1 LTWKCRSQVR
11 IQEVSQ
17 KVKSYRISWFLTLSL
32 CLGGGTWSRGQ
43 NIKGTITGLVQ
54 DSSQRVLPGAEVVF
68 RSLLRE
74 STRTLVSDSGGFFH
88 QSGLDPGAYQVL
100 ASLPGFRSYQSEEL
114 HLEVGEVLRL
124 EIQLGPS
131 GLDTVVDVSAQV
143 LQLDENKQ
151 AQGFD
156 TQEMND
162 LPVEAG
168 GQGRNFY
175 AQARTAPGVALS
187 TLAHRPFAVSG
198 QRPRNN
204 NYMVDSVEMND
215 ADSGYIAGRGV
226 TEQLISQEAVQSFEI
241 ISHNYKAEFGR
252 NSGSIVNLV
261 TKSGADQFHGS
272 GYWYHGNS
280 ALSARSPLELEK
292 SPYLSNMAG
301 FTFGGPLKKDK
312 AYLFGN
318 YEINRPRGTTLASF
332 RTLTDAQRARA
343 APSVCSLAALYPA
356 SPTGARVFTQ
366 GVPRAVDGLTYLL
379 RGDLTLTERQQ
390 LAFRTSF
397 TRGITDSTAIG
408 DTVASD
414 VIIRNKTRGMALHHS
429 YTASPSLFNELRFGY
444 MRLIQLDSNFE
455 EPILLGDPAVNGSI
469 GFMIVQGLSL
479 AGPLSFLGRN
489 QTQNNYQLSDD
500 ISWVQNN
507 HVLKFGTSLR
517 RVQVNGGTLNN
528 AFLGSI
534 FFPNID
540 AFLAGQPLS
549 YNQIQGNPQIGLRR
563 WEWHGYLQ
571 DDWKLAR
578 NFTLNLGIRYE
589 LNTSPTEVADRIAQ
603 SFRFVEDRNNF
614 APRLG
619 FAWSPASET
628 VIRGGYGIFYNAVEM
643 AFLGLTRFNPPL
655 LETFSV
661 FRPTFPDLLDRA
673 RRDLPSGLVVPD
685 PGTTTPYAQ
694 HLNLTVQRQLWNPQS
709 TVSVAYVGTLGRH
722 LTRNRRPNGGENLGQ
737 ADRPDPSVGV
747 INRLESSASSTYH
760 ALQVALRQ
768 QMTRDLKLRVAYT
781 YSRFLDDVSEIPTTN
796 TLLDPG
802 IIPLDEGNLRLDWG
816 PSDFDIPHIF
826 TLSSLYRLPL
836 FDRNRWLG
844 GWSVS
849 AITSLQS
856 GRPYTVYSG
865 TDTATGSNN
874 NRINDIAG
882 SLVRVPSSAT
892 PLRLLP
898 GFVRSDLIPE
908 AGALG
913 TLGRNTERRDGVIDW
928 NLSLSKDFAL
938 SEEVKAQF
946 RGELFNAFNV
956 ANFDEVDN
964 TATSPSFGGYLTT
977 FQPRRIQL
985 ALRVFF

>member
-1 LTWKCRSQVR
+1 
-11 IQEVSQ
+11 
-17 KVKSYRISWFLTLSL
+17 VKSYRISWFLTLSL
-32 CLGGGTWSRGQ
+32 CLGGGNWSRGQ

-54 DSSQRVLPGAEVVF
+54 DFSQRVLPGAEVVF

-74 STRTLVSDSGGFFH
+74 STLTLVSDSGGFFH

-215 ADSGYIAGRGV
+215 AYSGYIAGRGV

-261 TKSGADQFHGS
+261 SKSGADQFHGS

-292 SPYLSNMAG
+292 SHYLSNMAG

-414 VIIRNKTRGMALHHS
+414 VIIMNKTRGMALHHS

-673 RRDLPSGLVVPD
+673 RKDFPSGLVVPD

-802 IIPLDEGNLRLDWG
+802 LIPLDEGNLRLDWG
-816 PSDFDIPHIF
+816 LSDFDIPHIF

-849 AITSLQS
+849 TITSLQS

-928 NLSLSKDFAL
+928 NFSLSKDFAL
-938 SEEVKAQF
+938 SEEVKLQF

>member
-1 LTWKCRSQVR
+1 M
-11 IQEVSQ
+11 
-17 KVKSYRISWFLTLSL
+17 KSYKISWFLALSL
-32 CLGGGTWSRGQ
+32 SLAAGPWSRGQ
-43 NIKGTITGLVQ
+43 NIKGTITGLIQ
-54 DSSQRVLPGAEVVF
+54 DSSQRVLPGAEIAV
-68 RSLLRE
+68 RNLLRE
-74 STRTLVSDSGGFFH
+74 STRTLVSDSGGLFH
-88 QSGLDPGAYQVL
+88 QAGLDPGVYQVS
-100 ASLPGFRSYQSEEL
+100 AGLPGFKSYRSEEL
-114 HLEVGEVLRL
+114 NLEVGEVLRL
-124 EIQLGPS
+124 EIQLSPS
-131 GLDTVVDVSAQV
+131 GVDTVVDVSAQV

-187 TLAHRPFAVSG
+187 TLAHRPFAVNG

-252 NSGSIVNLV
+252 NSGSIVSLV
-261 TKSGADQFHGS
+261 TKSGTDQFHGS

-280 ALSARSPLELEK
+280 ALSARSPLESEK

-301 FTFGGPLKKDK
+301 FTLGGPVKKNK
-312 AYLFGN
+312 VYFFGN
-318 YEINRPRGTTLASF
+318 YEIFRPRGTTLASF
-332 RTLTDAQRARA
+332 RTLTEEQRARA
-343 APSVCSLAALYPA
+343 VPSIRSLAALYPS
-356 SPTGARVFTQ
+356 SPTGSRVFTQ
-366 GVPRAVDGLTYLL
+366 GVPRSVDGLTYLL
-379 RGDLTLTERQQ
+379 RGDLELTERQK
-390 LAFRTSF
+390 LAIRTSF
-397 TRGITDSTAIG
+397 TRGISDSTAIG

-444 MRLIQLDSNFE
+444 MRLIQQDSNFDN
-455 EPILLGDPAVNGSI
+455 PILLGDPATNGSI
-469 GFMIVQGLSL
+469 GFMIVPGLSL
-479 AGPLSFLGRN
+479 AGPLAFLGRN

-500 ISWVQNN
+500 ISWVLNN

-517 RVQVNGGTLNN
+517 RVQVNGGTLSN

-534 FFPNID
+534 FFPTID

-549 YNQIQGNPQIGLRR
+549 YSQIQGNPQIGLRR

-578 NFTLNLGIRYE
+578 NFVLNLGLRYE
-589 LNTSPTEVADRIAQ
+589 LNTSPTEAADRITE
-603 SFRFVEDRNNF
+603 SFRFREDRNNF

-619 FAWSPASET
+619 FAWSPVSAT

-673 RRDLPSGLVVPD
+673 RKDLPSGLVVPD

-768 QMTRDLKLRVAYT
+768 QMTQDLNLRVAYT

-796 TLLDPG
+796 TRLDPG
-802 IIPLDEGNLRLDWG
+802 LIPLDEDNLMLDWG
-816 PSDFDIPHIF
+816 PSDFDIPHILS
-826 TLSSLYRLPL
+826 LSSLYRLP
-836 FDRNRWLG
+836 FFKRNRWLG

-849 AITSLQS
+849 TIASLQS

-865 TDTATGSNN
+865 TDIPTGSNN

-882 SLVRVPSSAT
+882 SLQRTPSSAT
-892 PLRLLP
+892 ALRLLP
-898 GFVRSDLIPE
+898 GFFRSDLIPE
-908 AGALG
+908 AGTLG
-913 TLGRNTERRDGVIDW
+913 TLGRNTERRDGLVDW

-938 SEEVKAQF
+938 SEEVRAQF
-946 RGELFNAFNV
+946 RGEVFNAFNV
-956 ANFDEVDN
+956 SNFDEVDN
-964 TATSPSFGGYLTT
+964 IATSPSFGRYLTT
-977 FQPRRIQL
+977 FQPRRVQL

>member
-1 LTWKCRSQVR
+1 M
-11 IQEVSQ
+11 
-17 KVKSYRISWFLTLSL
+17 KSYKIGCLLALSL
-32 CLGGGTWSRGQ
+32 CLAAGSWSHGQ

-54 DSSQRVLPGAEVVF
+54 DSSQRVLPGAEIVV
-68 RSLLRE
+68 RNLLRE
-74 STRTLVSDSGGFFH
+74 STRTVISDSGGLFH
-88 QSGLDPGAYQVL
+88 QAGLDPGVYQVS
-100 ASLPGFRSYQSEEL
+100 AELPGFRSYRSEEL
-114 HLEVGEVLRL
+114 DLEVGVVLRL
-124 EIQLGPS
+124 EIQLSPS
-131 GLDTVVDVSAQV
+131 GLDTAVDVSAQV

-151 AQGFD
+151 AQGFN
-156 TQEMND
+156 TEEMND

-187 TLAHRPFAVSG
+187 TLAHRPFSVSG

-252 NSGSIVNLV
+252 NSGSIVSLV
-261 TKSGADQFHGS
+261 TKSGTDQFHGS

-280 ALSARSPLELEK
+280 ALSARSPLESEK

-301 FTFGGPLKKDK
+301 FTLGGPVKKNK
-312 AYLFGN
+312 VYLFGN
-318 YEINRPRGTTLASF
+318 YEIYRSRGTTLASF
-332 RTLTDAQRARA
+332 RTLTDAQRAQA
-343 APSVCSLAALYPA
+343 APSMRSLAAIYPS
-356 SPTGARVFTQ
+356 SPTGSRVFTQ
-366 GVPRAVDGLTYLL
+366 GVPRSVDGLTYLL
-379 RGDLTLTERQQ
+379 RGDLELTERQQ
-390 LAFRTSF
+390 LTIRTSF
-397 TRGITDSTAIG
+397 TRGVTDSTAIG

-414 VIIRNKTRGMALHHS
+414 VIIKNKTRGMALHHS
-429 YTASPSLFNELRFGY
+429 YTVGPSLFNELRFGY

-455 EPILLGDPAVNGSI
+455 DPIQLGDPAINGNI
-469 GFMIVQGLSL
+469 GFMIVPGLSL

-500 ISWVQNN
+500 ISWVLHN
-507 HVLKFGTSLR
+507 HILKFGTSLR

-534 FFPNID
+534 FFPNIT
-540 AFLAGQPLS
+540 AFLEGQPLS

-578 NFTLNLGIRYE
+578 NFTVNLGLRYE
-589 LNTSPTEVADRIAQ
+589 LNTSPTEAADRIAQ
-603 SFRFVEDRNNF
+603 SFRFREDRNNF

-619 FAWSPASET
+619 FAWSPVSET

-673 RRDLPSGLVVPD
+673 RKGLPSGLVVPD

-709 TVSVAYVGTLGRH
+709 TASVAYVGTLGRH

-737 ADRPDPSVGV
+737 AKRLDPLVGV
-747 INRLESSASSTYH
+747 VNRLESSASSTYH
-760 ALQVALRQ
+760 SLQVALRQ
-768 QMTRDLKLRVAYT
+768 QMTQDLNLRVAYT

-796 TLLDPG
+796 TRLDPG
-802 IIPLDEGNLRLDWG
+802 LIPLDEDNLLLDWG
-816 PSDFDIPHIF
+816 LSDFDIPHIF

-836 FDRNRWLG
+836 FERNRWLG
-844 GWSVS
+844 GWTVS
-849 AITSLQS
+849 TITSLQS

-865 TDTATGSNN
+865 TDNPTGSNN
-874 NRINDIAG
+874 NRIDDIDG
-882 SLVRVPSSAT
+882 SLRRTPSSAT
-892 PLRLLP
+892 ALRLLP

-908 AGALG
+908 PGALG
-913 TLGRNTERRDGVIDW
+913 TLGRNTERSDGLVDW

-938 SEEVKAQF
+938 SEEVRAQF
-946 RGELFNAFNV
+946 RGEVFNAFNV
-956 ANFDEVDN
+956 SNFDEVDN
-964 TATSPSFGGYLTT
+964 LATSPSFGRYLTT

>member
-1 LTWKCRSQVR
+1 M
-11 IQEVSQ
+11 
-17 KVKSYRISWFLTLSL
+17 KSYRISWFLTLSL